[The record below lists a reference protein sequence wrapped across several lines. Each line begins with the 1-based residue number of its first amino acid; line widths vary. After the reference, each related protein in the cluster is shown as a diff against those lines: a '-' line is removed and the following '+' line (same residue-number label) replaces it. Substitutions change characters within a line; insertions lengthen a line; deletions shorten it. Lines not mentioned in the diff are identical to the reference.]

1 MKMKMTLAA
10 GALALAFA
18 GQASAAIVT
27 NAGFGNNL
35 ILSVWDQTNL
45 TSFTANLGSTM
56 QSFMTG
62 AGLTVTGTA
71 TAPVTTIADTA
82 ANNSSVAVAGLST
95 WLATASAN
103 TTWSV
108 VAANTAAV
116 SFTGAG
122 ILTTSTAASIPQFQV
137 SANALGGF
145 NGTYVSTVNLGM
157 AAGTSFSTTAA
168 TGGLAYVG
176 AAGNGMGSN
185 FGTLAPFTNTA
196 AIGQSQNFFY
206 LTPVKVGFGY
216 SQTKGTQFAN
226 ANGASTWTLAANG
239 TLSYAAAAP
248 AVAPVPEPGEWL
260 LMLSGLALIGFIATR
275 RKEGSVSF
283 A

>member
-27 NAGFGNNL
+27 TAGFGNNL
-35 ILSVWDQTNL
+35 ILSVWDATNS
-45 TSFTANLGSTM
+45 TSFTANLGTTM

-82 ANNSSVAVAGLST
+82 ANNSSVSVAGLST
-95 WLATASAN
+95 YLATASAN
-103 TTWSV
+103 TVWSV
-108 VAANTAAV
+108 VAANTAVV
-116 SFTGAG
+116 STNTYG
-122 ILTTSTAASIPQFQV
+122 ILTTSTAASIPTFSV
-137 SANALGGF
+137 IPGSLGNL
-145 NGTYVSTVNLGM
+145 NGNYVAGVNGIM
-157 AAGTSFSTTAA
+157 GAGTTATA
-168 TGGLAYVG
+168 TSASGAAYVG
-176 AAGNGMGSN
+176 FSGNGMGNN
-185 FGTLAPFTNTA
+185 FGTLTPFTNTA
-196 AIGQSQNFFY
+196 AIGQSQNFFF
-206 LTPVKVGFGY
+206 LTPVKVGFSY
-216 SQTKGTQFAN
+216 SKVTGTQFTN
-226 ANGASTWTLAANG
+226 ANGASAWTLAANG
-239 TLSYAAAAP
+239 TLSY